1 MFQLSQPVSILRM
14 IGPSYLSR
22 LKNLEIE
29 TIEDLLY
36 HIPFRYDNYS
46 LVSKISDLQ
55 EGERV
60 TVIGTIKFIKNIY
73 TKHGRKIQK
82 AELEDETGKIDIVW
96 YNQPFLTTILHTDTK
111 VSIAGEVKWF
121 GKRLSFESPDYE
133 IIQQPLSHNPIL
145 VHSGRLVPVYPETAG
160 ISSKWI
166 RSRIYSLLF
175 KFSPQIEEY
184 LPRNILSKFQLMD
197 EKEAI
202 FSIHFPTD
210 YNLAQKARKRLEFD
224 ELLTLSLFAQ
234 INRRK
239 RENEKVNLK
248 FKVLEFGEKINK
260 FILNLPFALTLAQK
274 KSVEEIVTDLK
285 SDKPMN
291 RLLEGDVGSGKTVVA
306 TIAMYIAYLN
316 GYSSVL
322 MAPTEI
328 LAKQHYDT
336 ISGFLS
342 PYGITTNLVTAKNKE
357 PRNKKRTKSA
367 AVTIGTHALL
377 SKNLRFPK
385 LGLVV
390 IDEQQ
395 RFGVEQRAQIREK
408 GDYPHILTMTATPIP
423 RTIALTIYADL
434 DLSVIDEMPLG
445 RTIVKTW
452 VVPSEKRRAAYNW
465 IRKQILSS
473 IPRNQVFIVCP
484 FIEASESLITVKA
497 ATIEYETLKSEIF
510 PDLRLGLLHGRIS
523 SGEKDRTLSDF
534 KEGKLD
540 ILVSTPVVEVGID
553 VPNATI
559 MLIEAADRFGLAQ
572 LHQLRGRVGRRNIP
586 SYCLLFT
593 EKENANTLKRLKFLE
608 STFSGPKLAELDL
621 ELRGPGELFGLRQ
634 HGSPGLKIASFSD
647 IKLIEDSKSAAIEIL
662 STGIRLTDYPLLQKK
677 IQSLS
682 EKNVTPN

>member
-1 MFQLSQPVSILRM
+1 MLQLSQPVSILRM
-14 IGPSYLSR
+14 IGPSYLSK

-46 LVSKISDLQ
+46 LVSKVSDLQ

-73 TKHGRKIQK
+73 TRHGRKIQK
-82 AELEDETGKIDIVW
+82 AELEDDTGKIDIVW
-96 YNQPFLTTILHTDTK
+96 YNQPFLITILHTGTK

-133 IIQQPLSHNPIL
+133 IIQNFTHHTQLI
-145 VHSGRLVPVYPETAG
+145 HSGRLVPVYPETAG
-160 ISSKWI
+160 ISSKWL

-175 KFSPQIEEY
+175 KFSPQIEEF
-184 LPRNILSKFQLMD
+184 LPGNILRKFQLMD

-202 FSIHFPTD
+202 FSIHFPAD
-210 YNLAQKARKRLEFD
+210 YDLAQKARKRLEFD

-239 RENEKVNLK
+239 RENEKTNLK
-248 FKVLEFGEKINK
+248 FKVHEFGEKISK
-260 FILNLPFALTLAQK
+260 FIINLPFALTSAQK
-274 KSVEEIVTDLK
+274 KSIEEIVTDLK

-306 TIAMYIAYLN
+306 TISMYIAYLN

-342 PYGITTNLVTAKNKE
+342 PYGITTNLVTAKNKG

-408 GDYPHILTMTATPIP
+408 GNSPHSLTMTATPIP

-445 RTIVKTW
+445 RTTVKTW

-484 FIEASESLITVKA
+484 FIEASESLTTVKA
-497 ATIEYETLKSEIF
+497 ATIEYESLKSEIF
-510 PDLRLGLLHGRIS
+510 PDLRLGLLHGRMS
-523 SGEKDRTLSDF
+523 SGGKDKTLSDF

-553 VPNATI
+553 IPNATI
-559 MLIEAADRFGLAQ
+559 MVIEAADRFGLAQ

-593 EKENANTLKRLKFLE
+593 EKENASTLKRLKFLE

-647 IKLIEDSKSAAIEIL
+647 IKLIEDSKSAAVEIL
-662 STGIRLTDYPLLQKK
+662 STDIQLSNYPLLQKK

-682 EKNVTPN
+682 GKNVASN